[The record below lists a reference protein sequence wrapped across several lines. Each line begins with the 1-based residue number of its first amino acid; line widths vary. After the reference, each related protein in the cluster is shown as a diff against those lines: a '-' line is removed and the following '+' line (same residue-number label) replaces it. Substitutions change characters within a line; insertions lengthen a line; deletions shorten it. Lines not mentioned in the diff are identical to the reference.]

1 MTGANQPGPSVSAP
15 GPTVCVFASLPARAD
30 EEEDEEGK
38 GVIEC
43 NKNPVQGAYAAL
55 YQ

>member
-1 MTGANQPGPSVSAP
+1 MTGANLPGPSVSAP
-15 GPTVCVFASLPARAD
+15 GPTVCVFASLPAQAED

-38 GVIEC
+38 GVIE
-43 NKNPVQGAYAAL
+43 NPVQGAYAAL